1 MIPEFDKLSQ
11 SEIEL
16 MYKAPIL
23 VCILI
28 AGADDHIDNKEIKG
42 AIALTERKQ
51 KRSKS
56 HLLSFYR
63 ELGEDFEDKLK
74 IVIQGFPV
82 SVEERSPL
90 LVEELAKLNSIFNK
104 IDKNFVV
111 EFYGSLRE
119 IATEI
124 AKSSGGLLGL
134 NKVGAEEA
142 QYLQLSMVKDPIAS
156 N

>member
-16 MYKAPIL
+16 MHKAPIL

-28 AGADDHIDNKEIKG
+28 AGADDNIDNKEIKG
-42 AIALTERKQ
+42 AIALTEKKQ

-56 HLLSFYR
+56 KVLSFYR

-74 IVIQGFPV
+74 IVIQGFPI

-90 LVEELAKLNSIFNK
+90 LVEELTKLNSVFK
-104 IDKNFVV
+104 KLDHDFVI

-119 IATEI
+119 IASEI

-134 NKVGAEEA
+134 NKVGDEEA
-142 QYLQLSMVKDPIAS
+142 KFVQLSMVKDPAS
-156 N
+156 K

>member
-1 MIPEFDKLSQ
+1 MIPEFNKLSQ

-16 MYKAPIL
+16 MHKAPIL

-42 AIALTERKQ
+42 AIALTEKKQ

-56 HLLSFYR
+56 KVLSFYR

-74 IVIQGFPV
+74 IVIQGFPI

-90 LVEELAKLNSIFNK
+90 LVGELTKLNSVFKKLEHDFAI
-104 IDKNFVV
+104 
-111 EFYGSLRE
+111 EFYESLRE
-119 IATEI
+119 IASEI

-134 NKVGAEEA
+134 NKVGDEEA
-142 QYLQLSMVKDPIAS
+142 KLVQLTMVKDPAS
-156 N
+156 K